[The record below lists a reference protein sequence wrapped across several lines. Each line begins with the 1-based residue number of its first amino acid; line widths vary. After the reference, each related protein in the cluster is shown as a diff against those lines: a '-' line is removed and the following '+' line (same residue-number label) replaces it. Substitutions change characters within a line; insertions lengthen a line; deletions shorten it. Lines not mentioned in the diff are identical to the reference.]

1 VVVAERK
8 RLTGTARLLFAIPFL
23 LLLGITALLANSLAP
38 YDPLGIDARNILQGP
53 STTHPFGTDELGRD
67 ILSRLM
73 HGARISL
80 SVAIAAVVIASV
92 LGVIV
97 GILASYAR
105 GQVENL
111 VMRVIDI
118 FVCLPEIFVA
128 IVIMA
133 FLEHGLRTL
142 IITIGVLYFPQFA
155 RVAYSVARSLRE
167 KEYVVAAVS
176 LGARP
181 LHIIVRALLP
191 NMASVI
197 VVQVSFT
204 LSFAMLLE
212 AGLSFLG
219 LGLMPPAPSWGQ
231 MVGTLKDYLFTNA
244 WPVVFPSLALFLSI
258 FAINTF
264 GDWLQDYLNPEMTR

>member
-1 VVVAERK
+1 MAEQRA
-8 RLTGTARLLFAIPFL
+8 RLSGAGRLLFAVPFL
-23 LLLGITALLANSLAP
+23 LLLGVMALEAHRLAP
-38 YDPLGIDARNILQGP
+38 YDPLAIDASHILQAP
-53 STTHPFGTDELGRD
+53 STQHLFGTDELGRD

-80 SVAIAAVVIASV
+80 SIAVAAVAIASVI
-92 LGVIV
+92 GVII

-105 GQVENL
+105 GPVENL

-142 IITIGVLYFPQFA
+142 ILTIGFLYFPQFA

-167 KEYVVAAVS
+167 KEYVLAAVS
-176 LGARP
+176 LGGSP
-181 LHIIVRALLP
+181 LHIIARALLP

-258 FAINTF
+258 LAINTL
-264 GDWLQDYLNPEMTR
+264 GDWLQDYLNPEMPR

>member
-1 VVVAERK
+1 MERNA
-8 RLTGTARLLFAIPFL
+8 LTGRARLAFAVPFL
-23 LLLGITALLANSLAP
+23 LLLGIAALLAHMLAP
-38 YDPLGIDARNILQGP
+38 YDPLAIDARNILQTP
-53 STTHPFGTDELGRD
+53 SATHLFGTDELGRD
-67 ILSRLM
+67 ILSRLI

-80 SVAIAAVVIASV
+80 SVALAAVVIASSI
-92 LGVIV
+92 GVVV
-97 GILASYAR
+97 GVLASYAR

-111 VMRVIDI
+111 IMRVIDI

-142 IITIGVLYFPQFA
+142 IITIGLLYFPQFA

-167 KEYVVAAVS
+167 KEYVLAAVS
-176 LGARP
+176 LGASP
-181 LHIIVRALLP
+181 FHIMARALLP

-244 WPVVFPSLALFLSI
+244 WPVVFPSLALFLTI

-264 GDWLQDYLNPEMTR
+264 GDWLQDYLNPEMPR

>member
-1 VVVAERK
+1 
-8 RLTGTARLLFAIPFL
+8 
-23 LLLGITALLANSLAP
+23 
-38 YDPLGIDARNILQGP
+38 
-53 STTHPFGTDELGRD
+53 
-67 ILSRLM
+67 
-73 HGARISL
+73 
-80 SVAIAAVVIASV
+80 
-92 LGVIV
+92 
-97 GILASYAR
+97 
-105 GQVENL
+105 
-111 VMRVIDI
+111 
-118 FVCLPEIFVA
+118 
-128 IVIMA
+128 
-133 FLEHGLRTL
+133 
-142 IITIGVLYFPQFA
+142 
-155 RVAYSVARSLRE
+155 VAYSVARSLRE

>member
-1 VVVAERK
+1 MPLRRFRPNARLVVAV
-8 RLTGTARLLFAIPFL
+8 PFL
-23 LLLGITALLANSLAP
+23 VLLGVTALLAHVLAP
-38 YDPLGIDARNILQGP
+38 YDPLAIDARNILRGP
-53 STTHPFGTDELGRD
+53 SAQHLLGTDELGRD
-67 ILSRLM
+67 ILSRVM
-73 HGARISL
+73 YGARISL
-80 SVAIAAVVIASV
+80 SIAGTAVLIATLV
-92 LGVIV
+92 GVIV
-97 GILASYAR
+97 GILASYAGR
-105 GQVENL
+105 SVETL
-111 VMRVIDI
+111 LMRVVDV

-142 IITIGVLYFPQFA
+142 ILTIGLLYVPQFA
-155 RVAYSVARSLRE
+155 RVAYNVARSLKE
-167 KEYVVAAVS
+167 KEFVLAAAS
-176 LGARP
+176 LGAKP
-181 LHIIVRALLP
+181 LHIISRALLP

-219 LGLMPPAPSWGQ
+219 LGLMPPIPSWGQ

-258 FAINTF
+258 FAINTL
-264 GDWLQDYLNPEMTR
+264 GDWLQDYLNPEMPK

>member
-1 VVVAERK
+1 VPRGRK
-8 RLTGTARLLFAIPFL
+8 GFAGTERLLFAVPFL
-23 LLLGITALLANSLAP
+23 LLLGGTALFAPILAP
-38 YDPLGIDARNILQGP
+38 FDPLAIDARNILQSP
-53 STTHPFGTDELGRD
+53 SATHLFGTDELGRD

-73 HGARISL
+73 YGARISL
-80 SVAIAAVVIASV
+80 SVAIAAVVIASFI
-92 LGVIV
+92 GVIV
-97 GILASYAR
+97 GVAASYAK

-142 IITIGVLYFPQFA
+142 IITIGLLYFPQFA
-155 RVAYSVARSLRE
+155 RVAYNVARSLRE
-167 KEYVVAAVS
+167 KEYVLAAVS

-181 LHIIVRALLP
+181 LHIIARALLP

-197 VVQVSFT
+197 VVQLSFT

-244 WPVVFPSLALFLSI
+244 WPVVFPSLALFLTI
-258 FAINTF
+258 FAINTL
-264 GDWLQDYLNPEMTR
+264 GDWLQDYLNPEMPR